1 MVSEKNMQVGHFTK
15 KESTDTLTEHT
26 KFIQMG
32 RFVLDRRVEEIRR
45 SFPDTILV
53 RRLCS
58 VDII

>member
-1 MVSEKNMQVGHFTK
+1 MQVGHFTK